1 MDELKKLEHLSLV
14 SKVCTELDNHYNMN
28 DKDLAEFIIDL
39 AEKNPTFDKFKKVLH
54 ENGAENF
61 ADSFIENLLRIIK
74 HMKPKN
80 ESKIEEKEPKTKMD
94 KLAKNLPFLA
104 LPNDATKKQEVKKEV
119 KEEKDTQEVD
129 DMMNFLEAM
138 APSKRETSRS
148 PERKR
153 KGKIL
158 STYSQCWF
166 FYRVSGFHFSLFESF
181 LLKNWRL

>member
-80 ESKIEEKEPKTKMD
+80 DSKNEANEKEPKTKMD

-138 APSKRETSRS
+138 APSKWETSRS

-158 STYSQCWF
+158 SSYSQGGNLTNF
-166 FYRVSGFHFSLFESF
+166 LSLGF
-181 LLKNWRL
+181 

>member
-39 AEKNPTFDKFKKVLH
+39 AEKNPSFDKFKKVLH

-80 ESKIEEKEPKTKMD
+80 DSKIEENEPKTKMD

-104 LPNDATKKQEVKKEV
+104 LPNDAKKQEVKKEV
-119 KEEKDTQEVD
+119 KEEKDANEVD

-138 APSKRETSRS
+138 APSAKRETSNS
-148 PERKR
+148 PDRKR
-153 KGKIL
+153 KGKKFL
-158 STYSQCWF
+158 DL
-166 FYRVSGFHFSLFESF
+166 FY
-181 LLKNWRL
+181 KNFVKLALCLIIRNNS